1 MVRLVNHPLMVLMSS
16 WQLWM
21 RKR

>member
-16 WQLWM
+16 WQLWK